1 MAATWLPARQSRSF
15 APPNANDIAAF
26 PPLQQG
32 SDGKFVMGRTISF
45 AGAAAAGGPAAERP
59 HSALSLIHI

>member
-1 MAATWLPARQSRSF
+1 MAAGATVAQL

-45 AGAAAAGGPAAERP
+45 AGAAAAG
-59 HSALSLIHI
+59 